1 MSSELCG
8 VEKSMDYRPL
18 ICITT
23 LILLSRPINMKR
35 VCFVYDPNHD
45 LGPQAGQ
52 NRDIGSSCNNLV
64 ITGVMNDSTTDTTS
78 LNDSGI

>member
-1 MSSELCG
+1 
-8 VEKSMDYRPL
+8 
-18 ICITT
+18 
-23 LILLSRPINMKR
+23 MKR